1 MNVNT
6 YIDIELTEEDVKK
19 IIAESIN
26 KKYGGTINVDQY
38 DVEINVGMRERN
50 WIEKPCFENAIVHCI
65 FGAEARIKE

>member
-6 YIDIELTEEDVKK
+6 YMDIELTEEDVKK

-50 WIEKPCFENAIVHCI
+50 WTVKPCFENAIVYCR

>member
-26 KKYGGTINVDQY
+26 KNTAARLMWINTILRY
-38 DVEINVGMRERN
+38 MSGCKKKKKLYRRTM
-50 WIEKPCFENAIVHCI
+50 F
-65 FGAEARIKE
+65 